1 MYCLFKSE
9 DGLLTLI
16 TKRTTTF
23 VTCRVRMNVTFE
35 TAVNYLVQLERVNS
49 CSVNLIRN
57 TQLTDSDVYL
67 LNEQPIYFK
76 NHLAFIAVCVCNF

>member
-1 MYCLFKSE
+1 
-9 DGLLTLI
+9 
-16 TKRTTTF
+16 
-23 VTCRVRMNVTFE
+23 MNVTFE

-67 LNEQPIYFK
+67 LSEQPIYFK
-76 NHLAFIAVCVCNF
+76 NHLAFIAVCVCVCVIFEIFVISWLV